1 MLDDRRS
8 IFRAEALQNHAR
20 AKDATV
26 LPRLFIPRSRRRV
39 PVRVQLE
46 QTECGA
52 ACLAMVLSYH
62 GRNTSVAE
70 CREFCEAGR
79 DGVTARKIAEAARR
93 YGLRVRAFST
103 EPPELALVPLPAIV
117 HWNFDHFVVLERW
130 SPRTVEIVDPGQGRR
145 MLTAAEFDA
154 AFTGVLLT
162 LEPGDRFEARRASAQ
177 PVWRTYVQAMGQTPG
192 MPRLLALVLAA
203 SLALQLLTLALP
215 LITAVLIDQVLPSG
229 TTGLMPILGIS
240 MAVLILT
247 EVIVS
252 YLRARMLIHLQGRVD
267 TRLMSGFFEHLLALP
282 FRFFQQRTSGDL
294 LMRLSSNSVMRET
307 LTDQT
312 LSALL
317 DGTLVLGYMALL
329 LVQAPAF
336 GILVLALGLLQ
347 VLVLVSTSRRVHDLT
362 QRDLA
367 AQAESQSYLVE
378 ALTGVAALKAS
389 GAEDRAFEHWSNL
402 FAAQLNVSLE
412 RRGLSS
418 VIDTAMSALRTL
430 APLVLLWVG
439 AFSVLEGSM
448 SLGAMLAL
456 NALGVACLMPLA
468 SLVENGQRLQLVR
481 AHLDRITDVVEAE
494 PEQDQLAVRAA
505 PALTGRIELRNVS
518 FRYAPDA
525 PDVIRDVSATIEP
538 GQKVAIVGQT
548 GSGKTTLAGLLLGLY
563 EATGGEIL
571 YDDLSLGQ
579 MNYRTLRSQFG
590 VVLQEP
596 LLFSGAIRQNISFG
610 DPSLALE
617 RIVAAARLA
626 AIHDEILAMPMGYET
641 RVVEGGSGLSGG
653 QRQRLCLARALA
665 CSPAVLLLD
674 EATSH
679 LDVLTEAEVD
689 RNLSRLDCTRIVIAH
704 RLSTVRNA
712 DLILVL
718 AEGRI
723 VEQGSH
729 EQLMAAGGHYARI
742 VAQQA

>member
-1 MLDDRRS
+1 
-8 IFRAEALQNHAR
+8 
-20 AKDATV
+20 
-26 LPRLFIPRSRRRV
+26 
-39 PVRVQLE
+39 
-46 QTECGA
+46 
-52 ACLAMVLSYH
+52 
-62 GRNTSVAE
+62 
-70 CREFCEAGR
+70 
-79 DGVTARKIAEAARR
+79 
-93 YGLRVRAFST
+93 
-103 EPPELALVPLPAIV
+103 
-117 HWNFDHFVVLERW
+117 
-130 SPRTVEIVDPGQGRR
+130 
-145 MLTAAEFDA
+145 
-154 AFTGVLLT
+154 
-162 LEPGDRFEARRASAQ
+162 
-177 PVWRTYVQAMGQTPG
+177 
-192 MPRLLALVLAA
+192 
-203 SLALQLLTLALP
+203 
-215 LITAVLIDQVLPSG
+215 
-229 TTGLMPILGIS
+229 
-240 MAVLILT
+240 
-247 EVIVS
+247 
-252 YLRARMLIHLQGRVD
+252 
-267 TRLMSGFFEHLLALP
+267 
-282 FRFFQQRTSGDL
+282 
-294 LMRLSSNSVMRET
+294 
-307 LTDQT
+307 
-312 LSALL
+312 
-317 DGTLVLGYMALL
+317 
-329 LVQAPAF
+329 
-336 GILVLALGLLQ
+336 
-347 VLVLVSTSRRVHDLT
+347 
-362 QRDLA
+362 
-367 AQAESQSYLVE
+367 
-378 ALTGVAALKAS
+378 
-389 GAEDRAFEHWSNL
+389 
-402 FAAQLNVSLE
+402 
-412 RRGLSS
+412 
-418 VIDTAMSALRTL
+418 
-430 APLVLLWVG
+430 
-439 AFSVLEGSM
+439 M